1 MISDGYVSSNYNYD
15 PKKAELLDKLEI
27 PNDGV
32 SVSVRVL
39 YDILLDESKI
49 DEIVRKLKMKAF
61 W

>member
-1 MISDGYVSSNYNYD
+1 MFSDGYVSSNYHYD

-32 SVSVRVL
+32 SVSVREL
-39 YDILLDESKI
+39 YDILLDESKV